1 MPTRN
6 RSGRIT
12 LKELDEHI
20 ALLLKRI
27 PGSPGVYQYFNT
39 DGQIIYVGKAKNL
52 HRRVNSY
59 FQKDQ
64 QTYKTKQLVKHIADI
79 KYIVVDSEQ
88 DAFLLENNLIK
99 QHQPRYNILLKD
111 GKSYPS
117 ICITRETF
125 PRIFKT
131 RTIDKRIGEYFGPYS
146 YGNSL
151 DLLLELLH
159 KLYPLRTCQMVLTTN
174 SITKHKHKVCL
185 KYHLGLCCGIC
196 ENKVSPEEYNNWIQ
210 AAKQII
216 QGNAQDIE
224 KDLQRQMMS
233 LSEKMEYEK
242 AALIKEKYELLERF
256 RSKTVITNTNAG
268 EIDVLG
274 YTEDGDKVYISILHL
289 NHGSIVQGQTVE
301 YRKQM
306 DEPKEEMLAFGIQE
320 LREQLGS
327 KTREIIVPFIP
338 DVIDENLHIHVAIAG
353 DKKKLLD
360 LANHNVEQYKQ
371 DRIKQNDKLNP
382 EQRATRILGQ
392 LQSLLKLPTLPVFID
407 SFDNSNI
414 QGSNPVAGCVVFKKA
429 KPCKSEYKRYQVKTV
444 VGADDYASMRE
455 VVRRR
460 YQHLIDEK
468 QPLPNLIIADGG
480 IGQMHAIREAVE
492 DQLGLHIPIAGLKKD
507 SHHRTQTLLY
517 GFPPVEIDM
526 PVTSEVFRCMTQI
539 QDEVHR
545 FAISYHKKKRSKAQ
559 IKSQLD
565 DIQGVGPVLK
575 QKLLRHFGSV
585 SKIKSATIDD
595 LIKIAGTARASAIY
609 EHFNSNLSL

>member
-1 MPTRN
+1 M
-6 RSGRIT
+6 
-12 LKELDEHI
+12 KQKDEHI

-27 PGSPGVYQYFNT
+27 PENPGVYQYFNT

-99 QHQPRYNILLKD
+99 QHQPHYNILLKD

-117 ICITRETF
+117 ICITKEDY

-131 RTIDKRIGEYFGPYS
+131 RTIDKKIGDYFGPFS
-146 YGNSL
+146 YGNTV
-151 DLLLELLH
+151 DLFLELIH
-159 KLYPLRTCQMVLTTN
+159 KLYPIRTCKMPLTKD
-174 SITKHKHKVCL
+174 SVTKQKHKVCL
-185 KYHLGLCCGIC
+185 KYHLGTCCGIC
-196 ENKVSPEEYNNWIQ
+196 ENKVSKEIYNEWISQ
-210 AAKQII
+210 AKKII
-216 QGNAQDIE
+216 QGNAHEIE
-224 KDLQRQMMS
+224 KDLQQKMLT
-233 LSEKMEYEK
+233 LSEQMKYEQ
-242 AALIKEKYELLERF
+242 AAIVKEKYELLERF
-256 RSKTVITNTNAG
+256 RSKTVITNTKAG
-268 EIDVLG
+268 EIDVFG
-274 YTEDGDKVYISILHL
+274 YAEDGEKVYISILHL
-289 NHGSIVQGQTVE
+289 NNGSIVQGQTVE
-301 YRKQM
+301 YRKQL
-306 DEPKEEMLAFGIQE
+306 DEPKEEMLAFGMQE
-320 LREQLGS
+320 LREQIGS
-327 KTREIIVPFIP
+327 KTKEVIVPFIP
-338 DVIDENLHIHVAIAG
+338 DVIDENLHVNIANSG

-382 EQRATRILGQ
+382 DQRATRILGQ
-392 LQSLLKLPTLPVFID
+392 LQSLLQLPTLPVFID

-414 QGSNPVAGCVVFKKA
+414 QGSSPVAGCVVFKKA
-429 KPCKSEYKRYQVKTV
+429 KPCKSEYKRFQIKTV
-444 VGADDYASMRE
+444 SGPDDYASMRE

-460 YQHLIDEK
+460 YQDLIDNN

-507 SHHRTQTLLY
+507 THHRTQTLLY

-526 PVTSEVFRCMTQI
+526 PITSEIFRFMVQI

-545 FAISYHKKKRSKAQ
+545 FAISYHKNKRSKAQ

-565 DIQGVGPVLK
+565 DIQGVGPIIK

-585 SKIKSATIDD
+585 TKIKSATIDE
-595 LIKIAGTARASAIY
+595 LAQIVGTSRASTIY
-609 EHFNSNLSL
+609 EHFQANLSL

>member
-1 MPTRN
+1 M
-6 RSGRIT
+6 
-12 LKELDEHI
+12 KQKDEHI

-27 PGSPGVYQYFNT
+27 PENPGVYQYFNT

-99 QHQPRYNILLKD
+99 QHQPHYNILLKD

-117 ICITRETF
+117 ICITKEDY

-131 RTIDKRIGEYFGPYS
+131 RTIDKKIGDFFGPFS
-146 YGNSL
+146 YGNTV
-151 DLLLELLH
+151 DLFLELIH
-159 KLYPLRTCQMVLTTN
+159 KLYPIRTCKMPLTKD
-174 SITKHKHKVCL
+174 SVTKQKHKVCL
-185 KYHLGLCCGIC
+185 KYHLGTCCGIC
-196 ENKVSPEEYNNWIQ
+196 ENKVSKDIYNEWISQ
-210 AAKQII
+210 AKKII
-216 QGNAQDIE
+216 QGNAHEIE
-224 KDLQRQMMS
+224 KDLQQKMLT
-233 LSEKMEYEK
+233 LSEQMKYEQ
-242 AALIKEKYELLERF
+242 AATVKEKYELLERF
-256 RSKTVITNTNAG
+256 RSKTVITNTKAG
-268 EIDVLG
+268 EIDVFG
-274 YTEDGDKVYISILHL
+274 YAEDGEKVYISILHL
-289 NHGSIVQGQTVE
+289 NNGSIVQGQTVE
-301 YRKQM
+301 YRKQL
-306 DEPKEEMLAFGIQE
+306 DEPKEEMLAFGMQE
-320 LREQLGS
+320 LREQIGS
-327 KTREIIVPFIP
+327 KTKEVIVPFIP
-338 DVIDENLHIHVAIAG
+338 DVIDENLHVNIANSG

-382 EQRATRILGQ
+382 DQRATRILGQ
-392 LQSLLKLPTLPVFID
+392 LQSLLQLPTLPVLID

-414 QGSNPVAGCVVFKKA
+414 QGSSPVAGCVVFKKA
-429 KPCKSEYKRYQVKTV
+429 KPCKSEYKRFQIKTV
-444 VGADDYASMRE
+444 SGPDDYASMRE

-460 YQHLIDEK
+460 YQDLIDNN

-507 SHHRTQTLLY
+507 THHRTQTLLY

-526 PVTSEVFRCMTQI
+526 PITSEIFRFMVQI

-545 FAISYHKKKRSKAQ
+545 FAISYHKNKRSKAQ

-565 DIQGVGPVLK
+565 DIQGVGPIIK

-585 SKIKSATIDD
+585 TKIKSATIDE
-595 LIKIAGTARASAIY
+595 LAQIVGTSRASTIY
-609 EHFNSNLSL
+609 EYFQANLSL

>member
-1 MPTRN
+1 M
-6 RSGRIT
+6 
-12 LKELDEHI
+12 KQKDEHI
-20 ALLLKRI
+20 TLLLKRI
-27 PGSPGVYQYFNT
+27 PENPGVYQYFNS
-39 DGQIIYVGKAKNL
+39 DEQIIYVGKAKNL

-99 QHQPRYNILLKD
+99 QHQPHYNILLKD

-117 ICITRETF
+117 ICITKEDY

-131 RTIDKRIGEYFGPYS
+131 RTIDKKIGDFFGPFS
-146 YGNSL
+146 YGNTV
-151 DLLLELLH
+151 DLFLELIH
-159 KLYPLRTCQMVLTTN
+159 KLYPIRTCKMLLTKD
-174 SITKHKHKVCL
+174 SVTKQKHKVCL
-185 KYHLGLCCGIC
+185 KYHLGTCCGIC
-196 ENKVSPEEYNNWIQ
+196 ENKVSKDIYNEWISQ
-210 AAKQII
+210 AKKII
-216 QGNAQDIE
+216 QGNAHEIE
-224 KDLQRQMMS
+224 KDLQQKMLT
-233 LSEKMEYEK
+233 LSEQMKYEQ
-242 AALIKEKYELLERF
+242 AATVKEKYELLERF
-256 RSKTVITNTNAG
+256 RSKTVITNTKAG
-268 EIDVLG
+268 EIDVFG
-274 YTEDGDKVYISILHL
+274 YAEDGEKVYISILHL
-289 NHGSIVQGQTVE
+289 NNGSIVQGQTVE
-301 YRKQM
+301 YRKQL
-306 DEPKEEMLAFGIQE
+306 DEPKEEMLAFGMQE
-320 LREQLGS
+320 LREQIGS
-327 KTREIIVPFIP
+327 KTKEVIVPFIP
-338 DVIDENLHIHVAIAG
+338 DVIDENLHVNIANSG

-382 EQRATRILGQ
+382 DQRATRILGQ
-392 LQSLLKLPTLPVFID
+392 LQSLLQLPTLPVLID

-414 QGSNPVAGCVVFKKA
+414 QGSSPVAGCVVFKKA
-429 KPCKSEYKRYQVKTV
+429 KPCKSEYKRFQIKTV
-444 VGADDYASMRE
+444 SGPDDYASMRE

-460 YQHLIDEK
+460 YQDLIDNN

-507 SHHRTQTLLY
+507 THHRTQTLLY

-526 PVTSEVFRCMTQI
+526 PITSEIFRFMVQI

-545 FAISYHKKKRSKAQ
+545 FAISYHKNKRSKAQ

-565 DIQGVGPVLK
+565 DIQGVGPIIK

-585 SKIKSATIDD
+585 TKIKSATIDE
-595 LIKIAGTARASAIY
+595 LAQIVGTSRASTIY
-609 EHFNSNLSL
+609 EYFQANLSL

>member
-1 MPTRN
+1 M
-6 RSGRIT
+6 
-12 LKELDEHI
+12 KQKDEHI

-27 PGSPGVYQYFNT
+27 PENPGVYQYFNT

-79 KYIVVDSEQ
+79 KYIVVDTEQ

-99 QHQPRYNILLKD
+99 QHQPHYNILLKD

-117 ICITRETF
+117 ICITKEDY

-131 RTIDKRIGEYFGPYS
+131 RTIDKKIGDFFGPFS
-146 YGNSL
+146 YGNTV
-151 DLLLELLH
+151 DLFLELIH
-159 KLYPLRTCQMVLTTN
+159 KLYPIRTCKMPLTKD
-174 SITKHKHKVCL
+174 SVTKQKHKVCL
-185 KYHLGLCCGIC
+185 KYHLGTCCGIC
-196 ENKVSPEEYNNWIQ
+196 ENKVSKEIYNEWISQ
-210 AAKQII
+210 AKKII
-216 QGNAQDIE
+216 QGNAHEIE
-224 KDLQRQMMS
+224 KDLQQKMLT
-233 LSEKMEYEK
+233 LSEQMKYEQ
-242 AALIKEKYELLERF
+242 AATVKEKYELLERF
-256 RSKTVITNTNAG
+256 RSKTVITNTKAG
-268 EIDVLG
+268 EIDVFG
-274 YTEDGDKVYISILHL
+274 YAEDGEKVYISILHL
-289 NHGSIVQGQTVE
+289 NNGSIVQGQTVE
-301 YRKQM
+301 YRKQL
-306 DEPKEEMLAFGIQE
+306 DEPKEEMLAFGMQE
-320 LREQLGS
+320 LREQIGS
-327 KTREIIVPFIP
+327 KTKEVIVPFIP
-338 DVIDENLHIHVAIAG
+338 DVIDENLHVNIANSG

-382 EQRATRILGQ
+382 DQRATRILGQ
-392 LQSLLKLPTLPVFID
+392 LQSLLQLPTLPVFID

-414 QGSNPVAGCVVFKKA
+414 QGSSPVAGCVVFKKA
-429 KPCKSEYKRYQVKTV
+429 KPCKSEYKRFQIKTV
-444 VGADDYASMRE
+444 SGPDDYASMRE

-460 YQHLIDEK
+460 YQDLIDNN

-507 SHHRTQTLLY
+507 THHRTQTLLY

-526 PVTSEVFRCMTQI
+526 PITSEIFRFMVQI

-545 FAISYHKKKRSKAQ
+545 FAISYHKNKRSKAQ

-565 DIQGVGPVLK
+565 DIQGVGPIIK

-585 SKIKSATIDD
+585 TKIKSATIEE
-595 LIKIAGTARASAIY
+595 LAQIVGTSRASTIY
-609 EHFNSNLSL
+609 EYFQANLSL

>member
-1 MPTRN
+1 M
-6 RSGRIT
+6 
-12 LKELDEHI
+12 KQKDEHI

-27 PGSPGVYQYFNT
+27 PENPGVYQYFNT

-99 QHQPRYNILLKD
+99 QHQPHYNILLKD

-117 ICITRETF
+117 ICITKEDY

-131 RTIDKRIGEYFGPYS
+131 RTIDKKIGDFFGPFS
-146 YGNSL
+146 YGNTV
-151 DLLLELLH
+151 DLFLELIH
-159 KLYPLRTCQMVLTTN
+159 KLYPIRTCKMPLTKD
-174 SITKHKHKVCL
+174 SVTKQKHKVCL
-185 KYHLGLCCGIC
+185 KYHLGTCCGIC
-196 ENKVSPEEYNNWIQ
+196 ENKVSKEIYNEWIRISQ
-210 AAKQII
+210 AKKII
-216 QGNAQDIE
+216 QGNAHEIE
-224 KDLQRQMMS
+224 KDLQQKMLT
-233 LSEKMEYEK
+233 LSEQMKYEQ
-242 AALIKEKYELLERF
+242 AATIKEKYELLERF
-256 RSKTVITNTNAG
+256 RSKTVITNTKAG
-268 EIDVLG
+268 EIDVFG
-274 YTEDGDKVYISILHL
+274 YAEDGEKVYISILHL
-289 NHGSIVQGQTVE
+289 NNGSIVQGQTVE
-301 YRKQM
+301 YRKQL
-306 DEPKEEMLAFGIQE
+306 DEPKEEMLAFGMQE
-320 LREQLGS
+320 LREQIGS
-327 KTREIIVPFIP
+327 KTKEVIVPFIP
-338 DVIDENLHIHVAIAG
+338 DVIDENLHVNIANSG

-382 EQRATRILGQ
+382 DQRATRILGQ
-392 LQSLLKLPTLPVFID
+392 LQSLLQLPTLPVFID

-414 QGSNPVAGCVVFKKA
+414 QGSSPVAGCVVFKKA
-429 KPCKSEYKRYQVKTV
+429 KPCKSEYKRFQIKTV
-444 VGADDYASMRE
+444 SGPDDYASMRE

-460 YQHLIDEK
+460 YQDLIDNN

-507 SHHRTQTLLY
+507 THHRTQTLLY

-526 PVTSEVFRCMTQI
+526 PITSEIFRFMVQI

-545 FAISYHKKKRSKAQ
+545 FAISYHKNKRSKAQ

-565 DIQGVGPVLK
+565 DIQGVGPIIK

-585 SKIKSATIDD
+585 TKIKSATIDE
-595 LIKIAGTARASAIY
+595 LAQIVGTSRASTIY
-609 EHFNSNLSL
+609 EYFQANLSL

>member
-1 MPTRN
+1 M
-6 RSGRIT
+6 
-12 LKELDEHI
+12 KQKDEHI
-20 ALLLKRI
+20 TLLLKRI
-27 PGSPGVYQYFNT
+27 PENPGVYQYFNS

-99 QHQPRYNILLKD
+99 QHQPHYNILLKD

-117 ICITRETF
+117 ICITKEDY

-131 RTIDKRIGEYFGPYS
+131 RTIDKKIGDFFGPFS
-146 YGNSL
+146 YGNTV
-151 DLLLELLH
+151 DLFLELIH
-159 KLYPLRTCQMVLTTN
+159 KLYPIRTCKMLLTKD
-174 SITKHKHKVCL
+174 SVTKQKHKVCL
-185 KYHLGLCCGIC
+185 KYHLGTCCGIC
-196 ENKVSPEEYNNWIQ
+196 ENKVSKDIYNEWISQ
-210 AAKQII
+210 AKKII
-216 QGNAQDIE
+216 QGNAHEIE
-224 KDLQRQMMS
+224 KDLQQKMLT
-233 LSEKMEYEK
+233 LSEQMKYEQ
-242 AALIKEKYELLERF
+242 AATVKEKYELLERF
-256 RSKTVITNTNAG
+256 RSKTVITNTKAG
-268 EIDVLG
+268 EIDVFG
-274 YTEDGDKVYISILHL
+274 YAEDGEKVYISILHL
-289 NHGSIVQGQTVE
+289 NNGSIVQGQTVE
-301 YRKQM
+301 YRKQL
-306 DEPKEEMLAFGIQE
+306 DEPKEEMLAFGMQE
-320 LREQLGS
+320 LREQIGS
-327 KTREIIVPFIP
+327 KTKEVIVPFIP
-338 DVIDENLHIHVAIAG
+338 DVIDENLHVNIANSG

-382 EQRATRILGQ
+382 DQRATRILGQ
-392 LQSLLKLPTLPVFID
+392 LQSLLQLPTLPVLID

-414 QGSNPVAGCVVFKKA
+414 QGSSPVAGCVVFKKA
-429 KPCKSEYKRYQVKTV
+429 KPCKSEYKRFQIKTV
-444 VGADDYASMRE
+444 SGPDDYASMRE

-460 YQHLIDEK
+460 YQDLIDNN

-507 SHHRTQTLLY
+507 THHRTQTLLY

-526 PVTSEVFRCMTQI
+526 PITSEIFRFMVQI

-545 FAISYHKKKRSKAQ
+545 FAISYHKNKRSKAQ

-565 DIQGVGPVLK
+565 DIQGVGPIIK

-585 SKIKSATIDD
+585 TKIKSASIDE
-595 LIKIAGTARASAIY
+595 LAQIVGTSRASTIY
-609 EHFNSNLSL
+609 EYFQANLSL

>member
-1 MPTRN
+1 M
-6 RSGRIT
+6 
-12 LKELDEHI
+12 KQKDEHI

-27 PGSPGVYQYFNT
+27 PENPGVYQYFNS

-99 QHQPRYNILLKD
+99 QHQPHYNILLKD

-117 ICITRETF
+117 ICITKEDY

-131 RTIDKRIGEYFGPYS
+131 RTIDKKIGDYFGPFS
-146 YGNSL
+146 YGNTV
-151 DLLLELLH
+151 DLFLELIH
-159 KLYPLRTCQMVLTTN
+159 KLYPIRTCKMPLTKD
-174 SITKHKHKVCL
+174 SVTKQKHKVCL
-185 KYHLGLCCGIC
+185 KYHLGTCCGIC
-196 ENKVSPEEYNNWIQ
+196 ENKVSKEIYNEWISQ
-210 AAKQII
+210 AKKII
-216 QGNAQDIE
+216 QGNAHEIE
-224 KDLQRQMMS
+224 KDLQQKMLT
-233 LSEKMEYEK
+233 LSEQMKYEQ
-242 AALIKEKYELLERF
+242 AATVKEKYELLERF
-256 RSKTVITNTNAG
+256 RSKTVITNTKAG
-268 EIDVLG
+268 EIDVFG
-274 YTEDGDKVYISILHL
+274 YAEDGEKVYISILHL
-289 NHGSIVQGQTVE
+289 NNGSIVQGQTVE
-301 YRKQM
+301 YRKQL
-306 DEPKEEMLAFGIQE
+306 DEPKEEMLAFGMQE
-320 LREQLGS
+320 LREQIGS
-327 KTREIIVPFIP
+327 KTKEVIVPFIP
-338 DVIDENLHIHVAIAG
+338 DVIDENLHVNIANSG

-382 EQRATRILGQ
+382 DQRATRILGQ
-392 LQSLLKLPTLPVFID
+392 LQSLLQLPTLPVFID

-414 QGSNPVAGCVVFKKA
+414 QGSSPVAGCVVFKKA
-429 KPCKSEYKRYQVKTV
+429 KPCKSEYKRFQIKTV
-444 VGADDYASMRE
+444 SGPDDYASMRE

-460 YQHLIDEK
+460 YQDLIDNN

-507 SHHRTQTLLY
+507 THHRTQTLLY

-526 PVTSEVFRCMTQI
+526 PITSEIFRFMVQI

-545 FAISYHKKKRSKAQ
+545 FAISYHKNKRSKAQ

-565 DIQGVGPVLK
+565 DIQGVGPIIK

-585 SKIKSATIDD
+585 TKIKSATIDE
-595 LIKIAGTARASAIY
+595 LAQIVGTSRASTIY
-609 EHFNSNLSL
+609 EYFQANLSL

>member
-1 MPTRN
+1 M
-6 RSGRIT
+6 
-12 LKELDEHI
+12 KQKDEHI

-27 PGSPGVYQYFNT
+27 PENPGVYQYFNT

-99 QHQPRYNILLKD
+99 QHQPHYNILLKD

-117 ICITRETF
+117 ICITKEDY

-131 RTIDKRIGEYFGPYS
+131 RTIDKKIGDFFGPFS
-146 YGNSL
+146 YGNTV
-151 DLLLELLH
+151 DLFLELIH
-159 KLYPLRTCQMVLTTN
+159 KLYPIRTCKMPLTKD
-174 SITKHKHKVCL
+174 SVTKQKHKVCL
-185 KYHLGLCCGIC
+185 KYHLGTCCGIC
-196 ENKVSPEEYNNWIQ
+196 ENKVSKEIYNEWISQ
-210 AAKQII
+210 AKKII
-216 QGNAQDIE
+216 QGNAHEIE
-224 KDLQRQMMS
+224 KDLQQKMLT
-233 LSEKMEYEK
+233 LSEQMKYEQ
-242 AALIKEKYELLERF
+242 AATIKEKYELLERF
-256 RSKTVITNTNAG
+256 RSKTVITNTKAG
-268 EIDVLG
+268 EIDVFG
-274 YTEDGDKVYISILHL
+274 YAEDGEKVYISILHL
-289 NHGSIVQGQTVE
+289 NNGSIVQGQTVE
-301 YRKQM
+301 YRKQL
-306 DEPKEEMLAFGIQE
+306 DEPKEEMLAFGMQE
-320 LREQLGS
+320 LREQIGS
-327 KTREIIVPFIP
+327 KTKEVIVPFIP
-338 DVIDENLHIHVAIAG
+338 DVIDENLHVNIANSG

-382 EQRATRILGQ
+382 DQRATRILGQ
-392 LQSLLKLPTLPVFID
+392 LQSLLQLPTLPVFID

-414 QGSNPVAGCVVFKKA
+414 QGSSPVAGCVVFKKA
-429 KPCKSEYKRYQVKTV
+429 KPCKSEYKRFQIKTV
-444 VGADDYASMRE
+444 SGPDDYASMRE

-460 YQHLIDEK
+460 YQDLIDNN

-507 SHHRTQTLLY
+507 THHRTQTLLY

-526 PVTSEVFRCMTQI
+526 PITSEIFRFMVQI

-545 FAISYHKKKRSKAQ
+545 FAISYHKNKRSKAQ

-565 DIQGVGPVLK
+565 DIQGVGPIIK

-585 SKIKSATIDD
+585 TKIKSATIDE
-595 LIKIAGTARASAIY
+595 LAQIVGTSRASTIY
-609 EHFNSNLSL
+609 EYFQANLSL

>member
-1 MPTRN
+1 M
-6 RSGRIT
+6 
-12 LKELDEHI
+12 KQKDEHI

-27 PGSPGVYQYFNT
+27 PENPGVYQYFNT

-99 QHQPRYNILLKD
+99 QHQPHYNILLKD

-117 ICITRETF
+117 ICITKEDY

-131 RTIDKRIGEYFGPYS
+131 RTIDKKIGDYFGPFS
-146 YGNSL
+146 YGNTV
-151 DLLLELLH
+151 DLFLELIH
-159 KLYPLRTCQMVLTTN
+159 KLYPIRTCKMPLTKD
-174 SITKHKHKVCL
+174 SVTKQKHKVCL
-185 KYHLGLCCGIC
+185 KYHLGTCCGIC
-196 ENKVSPEEYNNWIQ
+196 ENKVSKEIYNEWISQ
-210 AAKQII
+210 AKKII
-216 QGNAQDIE
+216 QGNAHEIE
-224 KDLQRQMMS
+224 KDLQQKMLT
-233 LSEKMEYEK
+233 LSEQMKYEQ
-242 AALIKEKYELLERF
+242 AATVKEKYELLERF
-256 RSKTVITNTNAG
+256 RSKTVITNTKAG
-268 EIDVLG
+268 EIDVFG
-274 YTEDGDKVYISILHL
+274 YAEDGEKVYISILHL
-289 NHGSIVQGQTVE
+289 NNGSIVQGQTVE
-301 YRKQM
+301 YRKQL
-306 DEPKEEMLAFGIQE
+306 DEPKEEMLAFGMQE
-320 LREQLGS
+320 LREQIGS
-327 KTREIIVPFIP
+327 KTKEVIVPFIP
-338 DVIDENLHIHVAIAG
+338 DVIDENLHVNIANSG

-382 EQRATRILGQ
+382 DQRATRILGQ
-392 LQSLLKLPTLPVFID
+392 LQSLLQLPTLPVFID

-414 QGSNPVAGCVVFKKA
+414 QGSSPVAGCVVFKKA
-429 KPCKSEYKRYQVKTV
+429 KPCKSEYKRFQIKTV
-444 VGADDYASMRE
+444 SGPDDYASMRE

-460 YQHLIDEK
+460 YQDLIDNN

-507 SHHRTQTLLY
+507 THHRTQTLLY

-526 PVTSEVFRCMTQI
+526 PITSEIFRFMVQI

-545 FAISYHKKKRSKAQ
+545 FAISYHKNKRSKAQ

-565 DIQGVGPVLK
+565 DIQGVGPIIK

-585 SKIKSATIDD
+585 TKIKSATIDE
-595 LIKIAGTARASAIY
+595 LAQIVGTSRASTIY
-609 EHFNSNLSL
+609 EYFQANLSL

>member
-1 MPTRN
+1 M
-6 RSGRIT
+6 
-12 LKELDEHI
+12 KQKDEHI
-20 ALLLKRI
+20 TLLLKRI
-27 PGSPGVYQYFNT
+27 PENPGVYQYFNS

-99 QHQPRYNILLKD
+99 QHQPHYNILLKD

-117 ICITRETF
+117 ICITKEDY
-125 PRIFKT
+125 PRLFKT
-131 RTIDKRIGEYFGPYS
+131 RTIDKKIGDYFGPFS
-146 YGNSL
+146 YGNTV
-151 DLLLELLH
+151 DLFLELIH
-159 KLYPLRTCQMVLTTN
+159 KLYPIRTCKMLLTKD
-174 SITKHKHKVCL
+174 SVTKQKHKVCL
-185 KYHLGLCCGIC
+185 KYHLGTCCGIC
-196 ENKVSPEEYNNWIQ
+196 ENKVSKDIYNEWISQ
-210 AAKQII
+210 AKKII
-216 QGNAQDIE
+216 QGNAHEIE
-224 KDLQRQMMS
+224 KELQQKMLT
-233 LSEKMEYEK
+233 LSEQMKYEQ
-242 AALIKEKYELLERF
+242 AATVKEKYELLERF
-256 RSKTVITNTNAG
+256 RSKTVITNTKAG
-268 EIDVLG
+268 EIDVFG
-274 YTEDGDKVYISILHL
+274 YAEDGEKVYISILHL
-289 NHGSIVQGQTVE
+289 NNGSIVQGQTVE
-301 YRKQM
+301 YRKQL
-306 DEPKEEMLAFGIQE
+306 DEPKEEMLAFGMQE
-320 LREQLGS
+320 LREQIGS
-327 KTREIIVPFIP
+327 KTKEVIVPFIP
-338 DVIDENLHIHVAIAG
+338 DVIDENLHVNIANSG

-382 EQRATRILGQ
+382 DQRATRILGQ
-392 LQSLLKLPTLPVFID
+392 LQSLLQLPTLPVFID

-414 QGSNPVAGCVVFKKA
+414 QGSSPVAGCVVFKKA
-429 KPCKSEYKRYQVKTV
+429 KPCKSEYKRFQIKTV
-444 VGADDYASMRE
+444 SGPDDYASMRE

-460 YQHLIDEK
+460 YQDLIDNN

-507 SHHRTQTLLY
+507 THHRTQTLLY

-526 PVTSEVFRCMTQI
+526 PITSEIFRFMVQI

-545 FAISYHKKKRSKAQ
+545 FAISYHKNKRSKAQ

-565 DIQGVGPVLK
+565 DIQGVGPIIK

-585 SKIKSATIDD
+585 TKIKSASIDE
-595 LIKIAGTARASAIY
+595 LAQIVGTSRASTIY
-609 EHFNSNLSL
+609 EYFQANLSL